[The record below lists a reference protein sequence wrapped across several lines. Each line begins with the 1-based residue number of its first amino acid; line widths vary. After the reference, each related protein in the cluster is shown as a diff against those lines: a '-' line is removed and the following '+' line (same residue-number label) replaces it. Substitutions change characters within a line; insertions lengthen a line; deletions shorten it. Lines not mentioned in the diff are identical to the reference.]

1 MECKRFNPYYVV
13 VTNDCRHLKRRNRMD
28 TYETAFTLILNAGN
42 SKSKSLMAIEEAR
55 DFNFEE
61 AENLIKEAR
70 EDLKA
75 AHQTQTEL
83 IQGEAR
89 GEKSELSLI
98 LVHAQDHLTT
108 AMIMIDQAEEF
119 LNIYRLLSKVI
130 KKEDLEG

>member
-1 MECKRFNPYYVV
+1 
-13 VTNDCRHLKRRNRMD
+13 
-28 TYETAFTLILNAGN
+28 
-42 SKSKSLMAIEEAR
+42 MAIEEAR
-55 DFNFEE
+55 DFNFDE
-61 AENLIKEAR
+61 AVSLIKEAR
-70 EDLKA
+70 DDLKS